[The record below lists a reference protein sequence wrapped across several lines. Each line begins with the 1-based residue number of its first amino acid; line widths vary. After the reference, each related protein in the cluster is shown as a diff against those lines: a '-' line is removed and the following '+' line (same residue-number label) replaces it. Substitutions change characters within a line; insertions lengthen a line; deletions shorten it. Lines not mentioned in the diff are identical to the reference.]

1 MSLRKIVVPVVVIAA
16 VIIALLSLSYPSIVV
31 PSISTQPIP
40 NFATYT
46 TQYASGYSQM
56 SVSTFLAGYSTTTAW
71 YPGNPICDPTS
82 NACTPYPTPTATFV
96 YTQPATYSYQV
107 TLNSKAT
114 STYTSEFTGFST
126 QTSYQNVPPYTI
138 AGLSEFEFGIAALLI
153 VAAVTAAMLVL
164 FVKRPASRSS
174 GAKTELPSKTVRYC
188 QQCGAEN
195 RKSDKF
201 CATCGTTLE

>member
-31 PSISTQPIP
+31 SNISTQPIP

-96 YTQPATYSYQV
+96 YAQSATYSYQV
-107 TLNSKAT
+107 TINSEAT

-126 QTSYQNVPPYTI
+126 ETNYQNSPPYAT
-138 AGLSEFEFGIAALLI
+138 AGLSEFEFGIVALLI
-153 VAAVTAAMLVL
+153 VAAVAAAMLLV
-164 FVKRPASRSS
+164 FVKGSGRRPSR
-174 GAKTELPSKTVRYC
+174 AKTELPSKTVRYC

-195 RKSDKF
+195 RKADKF
-201 CATCGTTLE
+201 CAKCGTTLE